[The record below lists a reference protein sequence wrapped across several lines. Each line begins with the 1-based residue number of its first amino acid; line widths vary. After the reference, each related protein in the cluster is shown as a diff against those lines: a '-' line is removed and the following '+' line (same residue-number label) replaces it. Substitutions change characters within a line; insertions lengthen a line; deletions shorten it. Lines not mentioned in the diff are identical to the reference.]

1 MTQGDDQIN
10 QIDRARP
17 PHLVPCSEC
26 REAWQRYKIHLTAPA
41 HPHRKHNEVLHL
53 GHRPRFRYQ
62 RPRLDRP
69 QKVNN
74 LNLDKST
81 CNTGLGQI
89 ASKCEKC
96 ARTGIECLRYPD
108 MKKDLCEG
116 GVDSPHSKNC
126 NGCIDKIFE
135 LLN

>member
-1 MTQGDDQIN
+1 MKFFTSAI
-10 QIDRARP
+10 A
-17 PHLVPCSEC
+17 LVFATS
-26 REAWQRYKIHLTAPA
+26 
-41 HPHRKHNEVLHL
+41 VLASTDL
-53 GHRPRFRYQ
+53 S
-62 RPRLDRP
+62 